1 MSPVPL
7 LLSASSTKLISPV
20 SLLTISKAFES
31 LLNLKIPLFFV
42 SPVKPILI
50 LGTPPS
56 ETTST
61 DVFDSFLIV
70 TSLSGIAVPV
80 SYTHLRA
87 HETV

>member
-1 MSPVPL
+1 MVV
-7 LLSASSTKLISPV
+7 LLSPSNTKLRSPV

-61 DVFDSFLIV
+61 EVSDSFLTV
-70 TSLSGIAVPV
+70 TSLLGTAVPIPSFPV
-80 SYTHLRA
+80 FN
-87 HETV
+87 EVD